1 MDKKLDFTEDVLRHC
16 GGRLTTHDADL
27 LFNTVSEIQ
36 AKNILEIGSMDGCST
51 MILGSIARETEG
63 LVQCIEPAPKQK
75 WRHNIERLKLQK
87 WVQMHFA
94 TSPWLPI
101 ERIIEL
107 CKPPIEN
114 KMTPLDFLFID
125 GDHRTR
131 WAIVDYHF
139 YMPYVRIGGRIGFHD
154 WWDQHDAGKW
164 VREAVEIILRDDEQ
178 YLKVVGETRNKR
190 GLIVYEKIGD
200 HNRHR

>member
-1 MDKKLDFTEDVLRHC
+1 MEQELDFTEDVLRHC

-27 LFNTVSEIQ
+27 LFKTASEIEP
-36 AKNILEIGSMDGCST
+36 KNILEIGSMDGCST
-51 MILGSIARETEG
+51 MILGSIARETKG

-75 WRHNIERLKLQK
+75 WRHNIERLGLQK
-87 WVQMHFA
+87 WVHMHFA
-94 TSPWLPI
+94 TSPWFPI
-101 ERIIEL
+101 ENILDL
-107 CKPPIEN
+107 CKPPIVN
-114 KMTPLDFLFID
+114 KMTPLDYLFID

-139 YMPYVRIGGRIGFHD
+139 YMPYVRIGGRIAFHD

-164 VREAVEIILRDDEQ
+164 VREAVEIIMRDDEQ
-178 YLKVVGETRNKR
+178 YLKMVGETRNKR
-190 GLIVYEKIGD
+190 GLVVYEKTGD